1 MHVKYYCVSFLCCF
15 TNFDLVCLRQ
25 SYGFEGERVLS
36 CRIDSRVEVSTNF
49 M

>member
-1 MHVKYYCVSFLCCF
+1 MHVKYYCISFLWCF
-15 TNFDLVCLRQ
+15 MNFDLDCLRQ